1 VRIGSATWRVV
12 LLGVLASTVAGCGH
26 LGSAENADAS
36 QAALTFDSDL
46 RTPAEAC
53 RLLAPGTLAEL
64 DSSFGPCD
72 HSLAKQHLPEGGRVV
87 GVDVYGKD
95 AMVRLDND
103 VIFLARFD
111 NGWRVTAA
119 GCAPR
124 SGRPYDCTVKGR

>member
-1 VRIGSATWRVV
+1 MGFATSRVV

-26 LGSAENADAS
+26 MGSVENANAS
-36 QAALTFDSDL
+36 QAALTFDRDL

-53 RLLAPGTLAEL
+53 RMLAPGTLAEL

-103 VIFLARFD
+103 VIFMARFD
-111 NGWRVTAA
+111 NGWKVTAA
-119 GCAPR
+119 GCTPLP
-124 SGRPYDCTVKGR
+124 GRPFDCTVKGQ